1 MAKMSKLIRFKL
13 KTKAMAPTNLK
24 DIGFPMPERWAS
36 FGLDS
41 SELST
46 GERKTLQTLLQF
58 HHSTREAAS
67 IMRSIRQR
75 GDNFNLELISRY
87 KHSRDRSCLFRIL
100 THLCVAYRIFQQ
112 HGHPNS
118 PLRYVCNFPR
128 GVLATKATPS
138 KAELDQIST
147 WYHNL
152 KKKDATTFDL
162 FTRFSQ
168 PQKIAK
174 YYTTDEFAYNYSLK
188 QVENI
193 ISCQRD
199 YKFTK
204 FVSKLKSRSTEGTS
218 NSFSIRRLSARYTAL
233 PKAARIPATATLYF
247 TVETALTAIKKMG
260 IDVPDSALNSTG
272 PTKANTAAVS
282 TSTTAP
288 ASPAARAAS
297 STAPLP
303 PPATSSSGPTFSSSE
318 IQLLQQLIKH
328 APHLLQGVPDAQRRA
343 EDQQPTQHHASAVT
357 AACQRPA
364 QTRKEMMSSFTSASS
379 NTDSSRSPP
388 VCQQHSISSDSTY
401 GSPRLQL
408 ICRSKVSSPSS
419 SSSYDTAAA
428 ESASP
433 CSLSTIHP
441 YNSRQGAAWKS
452 SKGSLTSMDS
462 RCSNHLFSSTPRST
476 TSSPS
481 FASNRATV
489 ATVSRKE
496 AVVKEKKK
504 LQDISSKNP
513 ASHHSK
519 KRQRSESPERRI
531 KTRSRSPKSKKPKK
545 DPHHHTEKVSK
556 DKVDHARSE
565 KSSTQEKKRRRR
577 DNKPRRRARNAEERS
592 KPQVEGTQPITRN
605 PRSRARDRNP
615 MSRGR
620 DTPWSM
626 VL

>member
-1 MAKMSKLIRFKL
+1 MAAMSKSIRFQV
-13 KTKAMAPTNLK
+13 KTKAMAPTNLRLK

-41 SELST
+41 SELSSQ
-46 GERKTLQTLLQF
+46 ERRTLQTILQF
-58 HHSTREAAS
+58 HHTTREAAS

-75 GDNFNLELISRY
+75 GENFNLELIARY

-100 THLCVAYRIFQQ
+100 THLCVAYNIYQR

-152 KKKDATTFDL
+152 KKKDATMFDL

-174 YYTTDEFAYNYSLK
+174 YYTTDEFAHNYSLK
-188 QVENI
+188 KVENI

-199 YKFTK
+199 HKFTK
-204 FVSKLKSRSTEGTS
+204 FISKLKSRSTEGTS

-233 PKAARIPATATLYF
+233 PKAARIPATASLYF
-247 TVETALTAIKKMG
+247 TVETALESIKKTG

-272 PTKANTAAVS
+272 PNKANTAAVS

-343 EDQQPTQHHASAVT
+343 EDQQPPQHHASAVT

-364 QTRKEMMSSFTSASS
+364 RARKEMMSSFTSTSS
-379 NTDSSRSPP
+379 NMDSSRSPP
-388 VCQQHSISSDSTY
+388 VCQQHSLSS
-401 GSPRLQL
+401 
-408 ICRSKVSSPSS
+408 
-419 SSSYDTAAA
+419 
-428 ESASP
+428 
-433 CSLSTIHP
+433 CS
-441 YNSRQGAAWKS
+441 
-452 SKGSLTSMDS
+452 
-462 RCSNHLFSSTPRST
+462 
-476 TSSPS
+476 
-481 FASNRATV
+481 
-489 ATVSRKE
+489 
-496 AVVKEKKK
+496 
-504 LQDISSKNP
+504 
-513 ASHHSK
+513 
-519 KRQRSESPERRI
+519 
-531 KTRSRSPKSKKPKK
+531 
-545 DPHHHTEKVSK
+545 
-556 DKVDHARSE
+556 
-565 KSSTQEKKRRRR
+565 
-577 DNKPRRRARNAEERS
+577 
-592 KPQVEGTQPITRN
+592 
-605 PRSRARDRNP
+605 
-615 MSRGR
+615 
-620 DTPWSM
+620 
-626 VL
+626 